1 MKVLKFGADWCA
13 ACKSLSRTLEGATIP
28 IQELDLDA
36 DSETAIN
43 MRIRSVPTLVLVDD
57 SGAEI
62 RRITGTITRAQFE
75 KFIIV

>member
-28 IQELDLDA
+28 IQELDLDT

-62 RRITGTITRAQFE
+62 RRITGTITCAQFE

>member
-28 IQELDLDA
+28 IQELDLDT
-36 DSETAIN
+36 DSETAIT

-62 RRITGTITRAQFE
+62 RRITGAITRAQFE